1 MPGVPLYKFYAF
13 DRNGAPSRTFQ
24 PQNVF
29 WAVREAKDDGWGVGI
44 LPLIEILGNIQEQ
57 LVPSQ
62 ADLEKEMVEM
72 LRSFSPASQL
82 GDPGAAAECLL
93 AKERPTVP
101 EVKPTWLWPKYK
113 PAAQSSAPPPVTS
126 TPGKARRLQ
135 SGSAKASPRVTDF
148 GKYSPAHG
156 LMKANRLDS
165 SIPENIR
172 ITLADNINSS
182 LAYQTWRSVRSV
194 KRRVEECEVQT
205 GTNMS
210 IPWNQRK
217 LATFTGWCLQR
228 GLRSQTVEN
237 YLSKVRE
244 ETPSTRSSKCFSH
257 LQVRKL
263 HELEEFPFPSGRMAG
278 MVKKALTGRGNTQ
291 EVRPSR
297 LAITPDVL
305 YLIKTKLAK
314 AKIPLTKKRLIWAV
328 ASILFIGSLRV
339 GEILAPS
346 AAIYVR
352 GNSLLNKHVE
362 HLTRMVGGE
371 ERNFLKLF
379 LESPKEDKARKG
391 VHVELFSLGNF
402 FCPVEAYTKWKL
414 CSKVTHGPEDP
425 VFRREDGLCYTAKE
439 FNADLKRLLESE
451 IDYSNGRISSHSF
464 RAGITTTMARLGY
477 SKVRNKLE
485 QTETNKI
492 SLAGDDRPPGAMEI

>member
-1 MPGVPLYKFYAF
+1 
-13 DRNGAPSRTFQ
+13 
-24 PQNVF
+24 
-29 WAVREAKDDGWGVGI
+29 
-44 LPLIEILGNIQEQ
+44 
-57 LVPSQ
+57 
-62 ADLEKEMVEM
+62 
-72 LRSFSPASQL
+72 
-82 GDPGAAAECLL
+82 
-93 AKERPTVP
+93 
-101 EVKPTWLWPKYK
+101 
-113 PAAQSSAPPPVTS
+113 
-126 TPGKARRLQ
+126 
-135 SGSAKASPRVTDF
+135 
-148 GKYSPAHG
+148 
-156 LMKANRLDS
+156 
-165 SIPENIR
+165 
-172 ITLADNINSS
+172 
-182 LAYQTWRSVRSV
+182 
-194 KRRVEECEVQT
+194 
-205 GTNMS
+205 
-210 IPWNQRK
+210 
-217 LATFTGWCLQR
+217 
-228 GLRSQTVEN
+228 
-237 YLSKVRE
+237 
-244 ETPSTRSSKCFSH
+244 
-257 LQVRKL
+257 
-263 HELEEFPFPSGRMAG
+263 

-305 YLIKTKLAK
+305 YLIKTKLSK

-362 HLTRMVGGE
+362 HLTRTVGGE

-379 LESPKEDKARKG
+379 LESPKEDKARRG

-414 CSKVTHGPEDP
+414 SSKVTHGPEDP

-477 SKVRNKLE
+477 SKVGNRDRNKLKLTKSPMQE
-485 QTETNKI
+485 MIGLQGRWRSDAYLRYCKLGRANRLEDQLELMKNMADTAQKWI
-492 SLAGDDRPPGAMEI
+492 SGGVLVH